1 MFNKEWNII
10 LEEEINKEYFIDLMD
25 QVNKSYENN
34 TVYPKKDNIFN
45 AFKFTDFNE
54 IKAVI
59 IGQDPYHNPS
69 QANGLAF
76 SVSKSV
82 KIPPSLL
89 NIFKELRDDLGYAIP
104 SHGDLTYWAKQGVF
118 LINSILTVEENK
130 PSSHKNIGWEKFILE
145 TISKISKLKTNVVF
159 ILWGNYAKKY
169 QEVIDEKKHLIISSS
184 HPSPLSARH
193 SFFGSKVF
201 SKTNEYLSK
210 NNKNVI
216 DFKIEKNLLDF

>member
-1 MFNKEWNII
+1 MLNKEWNRI
-10 LEEEINKEYFIDLMD
+10 LEDEINKEYFIDLME
-25 QVNKSYENN
+25 QVNKRYENSI
-34 TVYPKKDNIFN
+34 VYPKKEMIFN
-45 AFKFTDFNE
+45 AFKLTDFNE
-54 IKAVI
+54 VKVVI
-59 IGQDPYHNPS
+59 IGQDPYHNPK

-76 SVSKSV
+76 SVSKNV

-89 NIFKELRDDLGYAIP
+89 NIFKELRNDLGYEIP

-130 PSSHKNIGWEKFILE
+130 PSSHKGIGWEEFILE
-145 TISKISKLKTNVVF
+145 VISKVSKLRTNIVF
-159 ILWGNYAKKY
+159 VLWGNYAIKY
-169 QEVIDEKKHLIISSS
+169 KEVIDEKKHLIITSS

-201 SKTNEYLSK
+201 SKTNGYLSK